1 MKISCFKW
9 GFTKTEKP
17 KLWFSLSYVI
27 TFFKKYLPIIAYFKL
42 IQCFFQDWRGFL
54 RIVGSA
60 GFSVLIVFEQ
70 SLCNSSQQRGIHFL
84 AWTRT
89 SCHLKEKIVKINR
102 TITFMTWLKKRII
115 PGVTVGLSR
124 SRSSYSFK
132 VSRIQLL
139 LRRGIC
145 KIRIVNIS

>member
-1 MKISCFKW
+1 MFSRLFNIFRGLILVVCLLGSSCCCSKTVLIITKTEKMKISCFKW
-9 GFTKTEKP
+9 GFTKTEKL

-84 AWTRT
+84 A
-89 SCHLKEKIVKINR
+89 
-102 TITFMTWLKKRII
+102 
-115 PGVTVGLSR
+115 
-124 SRSSYSFK
+124 
-132 VSRIQLL
+132 
-139 LRRGIC
+139 
-145 KIRIVNIS
+145 